1 MCVEALCRCSTG
13 PSPLRPMAKGC
24 LSMWLLIAFIAVPL
38 IEITL
43 FIQVGG
49 AIGLGWTLT
58 IVVFTAI
65 LGTWLVRSQGAAAL
79 GNLRTSFSDMRDP
92 TEPLV
97 HGAMILFSGAL
108 LLTPGFFTDAVGFA
122 LLVPGIR
129 QAIYRYIRARVNVQ
143 SFGTPG
149 QGRQGPQA
157 YGNGQDDVIEGE
169 YHEISK
175 EERARKGTSG
185 WTKEPTE
192 D

>member
-1 MCVEALCRCSTG
+1 
-13 PSPLRPMAKGC
+13 
-24 LSMWLLIAFIAVPL
+24 MWLLIAFIAVPL

-43 FIQVGG
+43 FIQIGG
-49 AIGLGWTLT
+49 AIGLGWTLA
-58 IVVFTAI
+58 IVVLTAI
-65 LGTWLVRSQGAAAL
+65 LGTWLVRSQGAQAL
-79 GNLRTSFSDMRDP
+79 GQLRGSFSELRDP

-129 QAIYRYIRARVNVQ
+129 QAIYQAVRSRVNIQ

-149 QGRQGPQA
+149 QGNSQQHRAHPTQG
-157 YGNGQDDVIEGE
+157 DVIDGE
-169 YHEISK
+169 FHEISD
-175 EERARKGTSG
+175 EERAQRGPSG
-185 WTKEPTE
+185 WTKGPTE